1 VADPVILLVTGSR
14 ALDDTQAAYE
24 WASDKILGIICE
36 YPEKNELVVT
46 GCARGA
52 DAIAAKIAE
61 RALVFHRLGYV
72 RIIGAAPVLPRW
84 CDDPL
89 PVHGDRAAWKQR
101 LLARDR
107 AMVQWVAAQPGPK
120 RCLALLAPWSR
131 TQGTAYTA
139 AQAERAG
146 IAVTRLVCPV
156 NLGPGGGGSDG

>member
-1 VADPVILLVTGSR
+1 MVDPVILLVTGSR

-24 WASDKILGIICE
+24 WASEQFLGLLCE
-36 YPEKNELVVT
+36 HPEKNELVVT

-52 DAIAAKIAE
+52 DAIASKLAD

-72 RIIGAAPVLPRW
+72 HTVGAAPVLPPW
-84 CDDPL
+84 CDDPR
-89 PVHGDRAAWKQR
+89 PAHGDRAAWKAR

-107 AMVQWVAAQPGPK
+107 AMVAWVAAQSGVR
-120 RCLALLAPWSR
+120 RCLALLAPWTK

-156 NLGPGGGGSDG
+156 EFGPDGGPRG